1 MRLDKVSTIKRF
13 FTRKPESSPPDDPPQ
28 ATQSCIAIQ
37 ERSDM
42 YLRTITV
49 LFDLLK
55 AFTLNIQEIQSDRFK
70 SEVEA
75 LTQRFQELEKPKHLE
90 VHFENQADKMKTY
103 IDRQR
108 AYLEDREIELRDI
121 IDLLTRALAHLNVE
135 NREFY
140 ERINNQGEKIIA
152 LSGLDDIK
160 KIKIAL
166 KAEVDQMRQIVY
178 TKQDQEQRRIQLL
191 SGQVQTLQGELEK
204 ARHQSLTDGLTGI
217 YNRLALD
224 DVLAERIAH
233 ATAHG
238 HDFCLLMIDVD
249 DFKPINDNH
258 GHGIGDR
265 VLIALAQKFRN
276 SVRNEDFV
284 CRYGGEEFTILL
296 DGAAYRN
303 GIKKAEQIRSTIAS
317 VRYATSEAQ
326 TGDYLSVTIS
336 IGVSQFRKGDTAD
349 DLITRADKALYEAKR
364 KGKNCVVGKK
374 S

>member
-1 MRLDKVSTIKRF
+1 MLDKVSAIKRF
-13 FTRKPESSPPDDPPQ
+13 FIRKPELAPPDDPLQSTQ
-28 ATQSCIAIQ
+28 ACLAIQ

-49 LFDLLK
+49 LFNLLN
-55 AFTLNIQEIQSDRFK
+55 AFTLNIQEIQSERFK
-70 SEVEA
+70 SDLEA
-75 LTQRFQELEKPKHLE
+75 LTQRFQELEKHKHLE
-90 VHFENQADKMKTY
+90 VHFEDQTDRMRAY

-108 AYLEDREIELRDI
+108 VYLEDREIELRDI

-166 KAEVDQMRQIVY
+166 KAEVDQMRQIVF

-191 SGQVQTLQGELEK
+191 SGQVQSLQGELEK
-204 ARHQSLTDGLTGI
+204 ARHQSMTDGLTGI

-224 DVLAERIAH
+224 DVLAERIVH
-233 ATAHG
+233 ANTHN
-238 HDFCLLMIDVD
+238 HDFCVLMIDVD
-249 DFKPINDNH
+249 DFKPINDNY

-276 SVRNEDFV
+276 SVRNEDL
-284 CRYGGEEFTILL
+284 C
-296 DGAAYRN
+296 AATGVKN
-303 GIKKAEQIRSTIAS
+303 SPFCWTAPLIAM
-317 VRYATSEAQ
+317 
-326 TGDYLSVTIS
+326 G
-336 IGVSQFRKGDTAD
+336 
-349 DLITRADKALYEAKR
+349 
-364 KGKNCVVGKK
+364 
-374 S
+374 